1 MRRWIIFAVAL
12 VLAACNFGVPQVTPT
27 VAPSR
32 TPTQTPLATFT
43 PTRELTE
50 IALRQSPSP
59 TPPTETDMPAS
70 PPPATTEP
78 PTVTPLPLLSLTP
91 SVTPTQTPS
100 HTPTATTIP
109 PAETSVPVLTPVP
122 LQPTATQST
131 GGEPTR
137 TLSPEE
143 LAQFMTPV
151 AFRTPLVTNEPI
163 TPPPGPTLDVTPTF
177 VTQDAPAVVVQL
189 TPVLATTTPQA
200 QPSPT
205 LLPIPPTSTDLPVN
219 PVPQVVDL
227 PPLREIIVPETI
239 AYSLSTGTG
248 VIGVQ
253 PVSLNINPE
262 IFAQNPA
269 NPNQYIAVNAAGQM
283 HFISDFA
290 AGTVEQIDIPMFT
303 RYTYEV
309 TTREENNA
317 AVAAV
322 DWARDG
328 TLAFIVDGDSIDFD
342 GVWLWS
348 PGGSAI
354 RLLRDCPPSCE
365 LVLDTA
371 GLTRWESRSIDWSP
385 QSDALLIK
393 IGLLDEGRDAL
404 LVARRDTPNEEAVPA
419 PVLRYDYGSWSPDG
433 QRLIV
438 SGRGP
443 DGRVVMGSI
452 NRDGSGENLTLAET
466 HGFRWARDAVEY
478 NGRVYAL
485 ASRGGPDAP
494 HELITADGEAISG
507 QIGNGPPVR
516 VSWSP
521 DHSAVLVVTSENGA
535 LRHFIA
541 HVDPPALQ
549 EISMH
554 VANSIAVD
562 WVNETPPVPDV
573 PDAPPSVEPDLP
585 ALPDVELTAFQ
596 PGEVVHPLELLN
608 LRTAPS
614 ESAEIIA
621 VLQPEQ
627 ALTIIRG
634 PQPAEGHEWYE
645 VEVDGSLRGWV
656 AGVASGDLM
665 LQPEVR
671 G

>member
-1 MRRWIIFAVAL
+1 
-12 VLAACNFGVPQVTPT
+12 
-27 VAPSR
+27 
-32 TPTQTPLATFT
+32 
-43 PTRELTE
+43 
-50 IALRQSPSP
+50 
-59 TPPTETDMPAS
+59 
-70 PPPATTEP
+70 
-78 PTVTPLPLLSLTP
+78 
-91 SVTPTQTPS
+91 
-100 HTPTATTIP
+100 
-109 PAETSVPVLTPVP
+109 
-122 LQPTATQST
+122 
-131 GGEPTR
+131 
-137 TLSPEE
+137 
-143 LAQFMTPV
+143 
-151 AFRTPLVTNEPI
+151 
-163 TPPPGPTLDVTPTF
+163 
-177 VTQDAPAVVVQL
+177 
-189 TPVLATTTPQA
+189 
-200 QPSPT
+200 
-205 LLPIPPTSTDLPVN
+205 
-219 PVPQVVDL
+219 QVVDL

-328 TLAFIVDGDSIDFD
+328 TLAFIVDGDSVDFD

-466 HGFRWARDAVEY
+466 HGFRWARDAGEY

-485 ASRGGPDAP
+485 ASRGGPVAP
-494 HELITADGEAISG
+494 
-507 QIGNGPPVR
+507 
-516 VSWSP
+516 
-521 DHSAVLVVTSENGA
+521 AVLVVTSENGA

-596 PGEVVHPLELLN
+596 PGEVVRPLELLN

-627 ALTIIRG
+627 ALTINRG

-656 AGVASGDLM
+656 AGVASGNLM